1 VFRSRGVKVDNSV
14 KRAAA
19 TGQWVQ
25 GVHLTFAAPTIIE
38 VLAAVPVD
46 FVYIDGEHGAF
57 GIRDVEGCC
66 IAAERHSITPIARV
80 PDRSAATITRFL
92 DRGVLGIVVPHVDS
106 VADAKEVLE
115 AAYYAPAGSRSFGAG
130 RPQFGMGIGD
140 KPAHF
145 RETNETISVCIM
157 IESLGA
163 LEAAGEI
170 AALPGV
176 DYMNFGL
183 HDLAQALGHPGEP
196 AHPEVAEAARRA
208 SDQVRA
214 AGKRIREDFM
224 RFAWVN
230 EILVSGARH
239 LLAPARH

>member
-1 VFRSRGVKVDNSV
+1 
-14 KRAAA
+14 
-19 TGQWVQ
+19 
-25 GVHLTFAAPTIIE
+25 
-38 VLAAVPVD
+38 
-46 FVYIDGEHGAF
+46 
-57 GIRDVEGCC
+57 
-66 IAAERHSITPIARV
+66 
-80 PDRSAATITRFL
+80 
-92 DRGVLGIVVPHVDS
+92 
-106 VADAKEVLE
+106 
-115 AAYYAPAGSRSFGAG
+115 
-130 RPQFGMGIGD
+130 
-140 KPAHF
+140 
-145 RETNETISVCIM
+145 M

-214 AGKRIREDFM
+214 AGKRVREDFM

-230 EILVSGARH
+230 EILVSGARQ
-239 LLAPARH
+239 LLAPAQRQG